1 MIRKFWLV
9 SLLISGSAALSLL
22 IEPAAWGARAVDDEP
37 CGGFSWNVSHERAL
51 FTEAA
56 KTEKA
61 GGEKGTAPLITP
73 DHLYDLT
80 LTPQSQVHF
89 PVPPGKKP
97 SSENA
102 FGGLA
107 RLRLKTAGLYRI
119 SVDRPFWVDVV
130 AGDEL
135 IHSVDFQGAAGCTA
149 PHKVVQFML
158 PASRELVLQ
167 ISGLPVEHAH
177 VTITTAPAAQA
188 Q

>member
-1 MIRKFWLV
+1 MKDQMIRKSLLV
-9 SLLISGSAALSLL
+9 TLLISGTAAT
-22 IEPAAWGARAVDDEP
+22 PASSWAARSDDDP
-37 CGGFSWNVSHERAL
+37 CGEFSWNVTHERAL
-51 FTEAA
+51 FTETA
-56 KTEKA
+56 KSEKA
-61 GGEKGTAPLITP
+61 GGEKGTAPLIAP
-73 DHLYDLT
+73 DHLYNLT
-80 LTPQSQVHF
+80 LTHQSQVHF

-97 SSENA
+97 SSEDA

-107 RLRLKTAGLYRI
+107 RLRLKAAGLYRI

-167 ISGLPVEHAH
+167 ISGLPVEHAY
-177 VTITTAPAAQA
+177 VTITTTPALQR